1 MRTIGDLLGSKSV
14 LTTRPDQSVFEV
26 SQTLAAN
33 NIGALPVVAGDRMVG
48 IVSERDIIG
57 RVVAAEA
64 NPKTTAIEAIMTKN
78 PALVEVSQ
86 TPREALKLMNQFRCR
101 HLPVLREGKLIGM
114 ISLRDLLQEQIAA
127 QELELQLMSALHE
140 LDFDS

>member
-1 MRTIGDLLGSKSV
+1 MRTIGDLLGSKPV
-14 LTTRPDQSVFEV
+14 LTTRPDQSAFEV

-64 NPKTTAIEAIMTKN
+64 NPKTTPIEVIMTKN

-140 LDFDS
+140 LEFDS